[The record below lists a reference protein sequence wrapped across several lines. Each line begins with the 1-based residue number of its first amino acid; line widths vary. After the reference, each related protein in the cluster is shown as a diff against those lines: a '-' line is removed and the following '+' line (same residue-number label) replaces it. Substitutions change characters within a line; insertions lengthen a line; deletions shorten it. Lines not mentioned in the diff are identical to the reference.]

1 MLNDSELNIHSSQV
15 KIRDLI
21 ELSRPLNGL
30 LAFVSVWIGA
40 YMSGGSISIQATFL
54 VATAAVLALSAG
66 NSLND
71 YCDVEIDRINK
82 PERPIPSGRISRR
95 QALLFSILLLGLS
108 VVIGFQVNSGS
119 LITIVSVCCLL
130 SMYAFWLKRL
140 PLIGNLV
147 VGILTALTF
156 VAGGIANEVVQ
167 GTLPLSVF
175 AFLFT
180 TAREIVKDMED
191 QVGDQAVFAKTL
203 PLVLGEKSAVW
214 VVLCL
219 IASGIAFSPVPYLI
233 YGYSGLY
240 LFIMIF
246 GVDLVMAYLGIRLLL
261 KPSQSNCA
269 KIQKWMKWNIFIGL
283 LAVCL
288 GKPSRLLPVG
298 V

>member
-119 LITIVSVCCLL
+119 LITIVSVCWLL
-130 SMYAFWLKRL
+130 S
-140 PLIGNLV
+140 I
-147 VGILTALTF
+147 
-156 VAGGIANEVVQ
+156 
-167 GTLPLSVF
+167 
-175 AFLFT
+175 
-180 TAREIVKDMED
+180 
-191 QVGDQAVFAKTL
+191 
-203 PLVLGEKSAVW
+203 
-214 VVLCL
+214 
-219 IASGIAFSPVPYLI
+219 
-233 YGYSGLY
+233 
-240 LFIMIF
+240 
-246 GVDLVMAYLGIRLLL
+246 
-261 KPSQSNCA
+261 
-269 KIQKWMKWNIFIGL
+269 
-283 LAVCL
+283 
-288 GKPSRLLPVG
+288 
-298 V
+298 